1 MKSNTCSVMSMVVVG
16 VVVCSLAQA
25 VEISLTASDGG
36 GATSFNTGLHWNGGQ
51 APSAGNTYTT
61 GSFDLRTPT
70 STGNL
75 TFGGDSL
82 RVDSGGRFVVKA
94 ASSIF
99 TFNNGGLIL
108 NGGGV
113 VSASLGA
120 ISTVAG
126 TVDVMANSFF
136 QIGVNNE
143 ILNVDSIISGSANLT
158 VNSVAAGSV
167 GTVVFKGANTHTGAT
182 IVDPY
187 GNLRLANQNALQY
200 STLTMSGNASSS
212 LKFDSSVAANAFT
225 FGGLAAT
232 NSGTGYNIGLTNN
245 AGTPAAVALTV
256 GGNNSNTTYA
266 AVLSGSGSLI
276 KTGSGT
282 LTLAGT
288 NTYTGATTVSNGTL
302 SITGTLSNS
311 PITVV
316 NGGTLAGTGLVVN
329 VVANAG
335 HMAPGVGTGV
345 GGIGTLTFASN
356 VTWNGESAAG
366 SSWIWDAD
374 PNSAAVDRLFI
385 NGNFSKGTGSAFCFD
400 FRGGSLQKGT
410 TYTLVEW
417 TGTSG
422 FAAGDFSATNVILPG
437 TLGSRANFLIE
448 SGVTNRLKM
457 QVVSPTGTLLSVW

>member
-16 VVVCSLAQA
+16 VVVCTVAQGA
-25 VEISLTASDGG
+25 EISLNASDGS
-36 GATSFNTGLHWNGGQ
+36 GATSFNTGLHWDGAE
-51 APSAGNTYTT
+51 APSPGNTYVT
-61 GSFDLRTPT
+61 GAFLIRTPT
-70 STGNL
+70 TGGSL
-75 TFGGDSL
+75 TFAGDSL
-82 RVDSGGRFVVKA
+82 RVDTGGGHFVTKSA
-94 ASSIF
+94 ATF
-99 TFNNGGLIL
+99 TFNTGGLIL
-108 NGGGV
+108 NGGT
-113 VSASLGA
+113 VSGASQTS
-120 ISTVAG
+120 STLAG
-126 TVDVMANSFF
+126 LVEVRANSVM
-136 QIGVNNE
+136 QATGGSTE
-143 ILNVDSIISGSANLT
+143 ILNVESVISGSGNLRIAG
-158 VNSVAAGSV
+158 VLNAA
-167 GTVVFKGANTHTGAT
+167 GTVVFKSANTHTGET

-212 LKFDSSVAANAFT
+212 LKFDNSVAANAFT
-225 FGGLAAT
+225 IGGLAAT
-232 NSGTGYNIGLTNN
+232 NSGTGYNIDLRNN

-266 AVLSGSGSLI
+266 AVLSGGGSLI
-276 KTGSGT
+276 KVGTGT

-302 SITGTLSNS
+302 AITGVLSNS
-311 PITVV
+311 PVTVV
-316 NGGTLAGTGLVVN
+316 AGASLSGTGLVVN
-329 VVANAG
+329 VVTNSG
-335 HMAPGVGTGV
+335 HITPGVGSGIA
-345 GGIGTLTFASN
+345 GIGTLVASN

-385 NGNFSKGTGSAFCFD
+385 NGNFSKGTGSAFSFD
-400 FRGGSLQKGT
+400 FRGGALQKGT

-422 FAAGDFSATNVILPG
+422 FAVGDFSASNVILPG